1 MKLKKAKIVIQ
12 SIDDVKRE
20 WKKALGGKLKSIQ
33 DEGMIIFV
41 SLESLSKIMTSERL
55 EVLSVILKEKP
66 KSIYALAK
74 LIGRDF
80 KNVHSDVKLL
90 AEIGLIDL
98 KSHGKRESLQP
109 VAKYSGFELDLA
121 A

>member
-12 SIDDVKRE
+12 SIDDIKKE
-20 WKKALGGKLKSIQ
+20 WKKALGGKIKSIQ
-33 DEGMIIFV
+33 DERTIIFI
-41 SLESLSKIMTSERL
+41 SLESLSKVMTSERL
-55 EVLSVILKEKP
+55 EVLAIILKEKP

-74 LIGRDF
+74 LVDRDF

-90 AEIGLIDL
+90 AEIGLIEL
-98 KSHGKRESLQP
+98 RSHGKRESLQP